1 MQGDAVTGNT
11 SGGEGP
17 AGTGH
22 SLERPGLMARPGP
35 SLLVPHRV
43 RLPVFVSCGPSPR
56 GILTPPPSRRCLCF
70 PAPGEATRMEAFPPG
85 TRRPPGVL
93 LSL

>member
-1 MQGDAVTGNT
+1 MQGDAVTGDT

-17 AGTGH
+17 AGTSH
-22 SLERPGLMARPGP
+22 SLERPGLMAHLGP

-43 RLPVFVSCGPSPR
+43 RPPVFVSCGPSPR
-56 GILTPPPSRRCLCF
+56 GILTPPPSRRCLWF
-70 PAPGEATRMEAFPPG
+70 PAPGEATRTEAFPPG

>member
-1 MQGDAVTGNT
+1 MTGDT

-17 AGTGH
+17 TGMSH

-35 SLLVPHRV
+35 SSLISHWV
-43 RLPVFVSCGPSPR
+43 RPPVFVSCGPSPR
-56 GILTPPPSRRCLCF
+56 GILTLLPSRKCLWF
-70 PAPGEATRMEAFPPG
+70 PAPGDSTRMEAFLPG
-85 TRRPPGVL
+85 TRLELGAL